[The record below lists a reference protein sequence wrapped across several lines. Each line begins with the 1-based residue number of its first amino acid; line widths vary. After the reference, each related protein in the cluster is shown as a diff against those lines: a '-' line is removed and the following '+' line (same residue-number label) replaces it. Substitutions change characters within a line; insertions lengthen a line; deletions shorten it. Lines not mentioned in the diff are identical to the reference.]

1 MQFAYI
7 LAAVLAYMACLSD
20 YCIQYLVVQTKLRT
34 IRLVPGRVDPGKG
47 LYMAVQTDR
56 VILELR
62 DLILSGGAQP
72 GERLTELGYAARLG
86 VSRTP
91 LRMAFAELEKEGLL
105 ERMQSGGYRVRT
117 FSITHIADAVDVRG
131 VLEGMAVRLI
141 AEKGLTA
148 QVQAS
153 LESVV
158 RLGRKLVDD
167 ATNAETQVVD
177 AESWRR
183 LNQRFHEVLADA
195 CGNSALVSALE
206 HNNKLPFVGPGSLTL
221 PLVPTRL
228 ETSFVAR
235 AQSDHEDVL
244 QALIHREASRAEAL
258 MREHAYRSR
267 ENKRQLIAELR
278 QARESQGNPSII
290 GPAELAVHAISA

>member
-1 MQFAYI
+1 
-7 LAAVLAYMACLSD
+7 
-20 YCIQYLVVQTKLRT
+20 
-34 IRLVPGRVDPGKG
+34 
-47 LYMAVQTDR
+47 MAVQTDR
-56 VILELR
+56 VISELR
-62 DLILSGGAQP
+62 DLILSGEAQP

-91 LRMAFAELEKEGLL
+91 LRLAFAELEKEGLL
-105 ERMQSGGYRVRT
+105 ERLASGGYRVRT
-117 FSITHIADAVDVRG
+117 FSIDHIADAVDVRG
-131 VLEGMAVRLI
+131 VLEGMAVRLL
-141 AEKGLTA
+141 AEHGLTSG
-148 QVQAS
+148 VQEALAS
-153 LESVV
+153 AV

-167 ATNAETQVVD
+167 ATQADSQMVD

-183 LNQRFHEVLADA
+183 LNQRFHEVLVES

-206 HNNKLPFVGPGSLTL
+206 HNNKLPFVAPGSLTL

-244 QALIHREASRAEAL
+244 QALINREASRAEAL

-267 ENKRQLIAELR
+267 QNKRQLIDELR
-278 QARESQGNPSII
+278 QAREKLGNSSAI